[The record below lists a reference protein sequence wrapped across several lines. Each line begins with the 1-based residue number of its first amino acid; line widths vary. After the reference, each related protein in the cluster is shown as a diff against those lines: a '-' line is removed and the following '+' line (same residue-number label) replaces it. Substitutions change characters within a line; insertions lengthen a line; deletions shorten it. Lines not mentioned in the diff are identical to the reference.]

1 MEKLKELDEQWKE
14 HLKTLRY
21 NQKFKSKTEK
31 TEYWNKEAK
40 MYDVRMLQDNRR
52 VQDVINILKQ
62 KGVLTKKAD
71 VLEIGCGTGLYSVE
85 LSKYSNSVTSVDI
98 SEAMGE
104 VLNNKIKALNI
115 DNIKFK
121 LIDWD
126 NVDLYKEGL
135 NNRFDISLS
144 ALNPSLNS
152 LAALEKFCKT
162 SRKAC
167 VIVTFNGNV
176 NNNVRQF
183 MDKLLSVEESNPH
196 DCYSYFTE
204 SILQEMGYKIEVF
217 STYMHWVKS
226 NPTKEAAQRII
237 KEYKYFNSEVFEDE
251 IYKYVLENSDENGL
265 FHENNKANL
274 NIYYWEV

>member
-62 KGVLTKKAD
+62 KDVLTKKAD

-85 LSKYSNSVTSVDI
+85 LSKYANSITSVDI
-98 SEAMGE
+98 SVAMGE
-104 VLNNKIKALNI
+104 VLNNKIKALDI

-126 NVDLYKEGL
+126 NVDLDKEGL

-152 LAALEKFCKT
+152 LEALEKFCKT

-183 MDKLLSVEESNPH
+183 MDKVLSVEESNPH

-204 SILQEMGYKIEVF
+204 SILQEMGYKVEVF

-251 IYKYVLENSDENGL
+251 IYKYVLENSDGNGV
-265 FHENNKANL
+265 FHENNKASL

>member
-21 NQKFKSKTEK
+21 HQKYKSKTEK
-31 TEYWNKEAK
+31 TEYWDKEAK
-40 MYDVRMLQDNRR
+40 IYDLRMLQDNRR
-52 VQDVINILKQ
+52 VQDVINILRQ

-104 VLNNKIKALNI
+104 VLNHKIQALHI

-126 NVDLYKEGL
+126 TVDVEKEGL
-135 NNRFDISLS
+135 NQRFDISLS
-144 ALNPSLNS
+144 ALNPALNS
-152 LAALEKFCKT
+152 LEALEKFCKT

-167 VIVTFNGNV
+167 VIVTFHANV
-176 NNNVRQF
+176 KNNVRQF
-183 MDKLLSVEESNPH
+183 MDKLLSVEESNLH

-204 SILQEMGYKIEVF
+204 SILQEMGYHVEVF
-217 STYMHWVKS
+217 RTDMHWVKS
-226 NPTKEAAQRII
+226 NPTKEAVQRII
-237 KEYKYFNSEVFEDE
+237 SEYQYFNSEMFEDE
-251 IYKYVLENSDENGL
+251 IYKYILENSDENGF
-265 FHENNKANL
+265 FHENNNASL

>member
-21 NQKFKSKTEK
+21 NQKFKSKIEK
-31 TEYWNKEAK
+31 TEYWNKEAEI
-40 MYDVRMLQDNRR
+40 YDVRMLQDNRR
-52 VQDVINILKQ
+52 VEDVINILKQ

-71 VLEIGCGTGLYSVE
+71 ILEIGCGTGLYSVE
-85 LSKYSNSVTSVDI
+85 LSKYSNSITAVDI
-98 SEAMGE
+98 SAAMGE
-104 VLNNKIKALNI
+104 VLNNKIKAQNI

-126 NVDLYKEGL
+126 NVDLDKEGL
-135 NNRFDISLS
+135 SNRFDISLS

-152 LAALEKFCKT
+152 LESLEKFCNT
-162 SRKAC
+162 SRKVC

-176 NNNVRQF
+176 KNNVRQF
-183 MDKLLSVEESNPH
+183 MDKLLSIKESNPH

-204 SILQEMGYKIEVF
+204 SILQEMGYKVEVF

-226 NPTKEAAQRII
+226 NPMKEAVQRII
-237 KEYKYFNSEVFEDE
+237 KEYKYFNPEVFEDE
-251 IYKYVLENSDENGL
+251 IYKYILENSDGNGM
-265 FHENNKANL
+265 FHENNEASL

>member
-1 MEKLKELDEQWKE
+1 MEKLNELDEQWKE
-14 HLKTLRY
+14 QLKTLRY

-31 TEYWNKEAK
+31 IEYWNKEAEI
-40 MYDVRMLQDNRR
+40 YDIRMLQDNRR

-104 VLNNKIKALNI
+104 VLNDKIKAFNI

-126 NVDLYKEGL
+126 NVDLDKEGL

-152 LAALEKFCKT
+152 LVALKKFCNT

-167 VIVTFNGNV
+167 VIVTFNANV

-183 MDKLLSVEESNPH
+183 MDKLLPVKEFGIH

-204 SILQEMGYKIEVF
+204 SILQEMGYKVEVF
-217 STYMHWVKS
+217 STDMHWVKS
-226 NPTKEAAQRII
+226 EPTKEAVQRII
-237 KEYKYFNSEVFEDE
+237 KEYKYLNSEVFEDE
-251 IYKYVLENSDENGL
+251 IHKYILENSDENGL
-265 FHENNKANL
+265 FHENNNASL

>member
-85 LSKYSNSVTSVDI
+85 LSKYANSITSVDI
-98 SEAMGE
+98 SVAMGE
-104 VLNNKIKALNI
+104 VLNNKIKALDI

-126 NVDLYKEGL
+126 NVDLDKEGL

-152 LAALEKFCKT
+152 LEALKKFCKT

-183 MDKLLSVEESNPH
+183 MDKVLSVEESNPH

-204 SILQEMGYKIEVF
+204 SILQEMGYKVEVF

-251 IYKYVLENSDENGL
+251 IYKYVLENSDGNGV
-265 FHENNKANL
+265 FHENNKASL